1 MKLQS
6 ANQSRNEMF
15 NEFDRWITS
24 TLVEIKD
31 TAKYREELANTQL
44 LLELIGNKT
53 NEFSKLSL
61 LDAATIVNA
70 VLEASNPKL
79 ENERISIIDNA
90 ASLLFLVTGKS
101 DNNAKCQFPLFL
113 RDVSHWDE
121 LPYRLGK
128 RLSRKPIP
136 RVLKSA
142 QLSAQI
148 AKLKPDIDIQKQ
160 FFTEYVKFI
169 LDSPEYI
176 KSLWAIGNSYY
187 RMKQI
192 SLHEEFLMPLVIFK
206 VRGSV
211 SASGGHDPE
220 DLLRRIMAS
229 WGMVAG
235 TDFNTNDV
243 IIQGKPSNYKSKTR
257 AFDFVLPYK
266 VPNWKN
272 RIFIQCQ
279 FYAGD
284 SGSVSHKNVDQTRS
298 SRNFTKSVLLNQEP
312 IFLEYLDGAGY
323 YSSLNGDLR
332 SILSMEDTHDFFQVR
347 TAPLKLRRALQ
358 EIGFLTPLELVHALA
373 LHQFNLTDAQKYL
386 EQDGYSKEEINRV
399 TTSGYAQNLFSQH
412 RNQISVKTN
421 FISTCRQY
429 YLLDV
434 IFNNAI
440 PLDATLMQKG
450 VILVPGLNGICGILL
465 SALSELIEKTGGEFT
480 YYYKLSA
487 NLREDLG
494 ILSING
500 WIIQM

>member
-1 MKLQS
+1 MRLQS
-6 ANQSRNEMF
+6 ASQSRDEMF
-15 NEFDRWITS
+15 NEFDLWITA

-31 TAKYREELANTQL
+31 TDKYREELANTQL
-44 LLELIGNKT
+44 LLELIGNET
-53 NEFSKLSL
+53 NEFATLEL

-70 VLEASNPKL
+70 VLVASNRKI
-79 ENERISIIDNA
+79 EKERISIIDNA

-113 RDVSHWDE
+113 RDVSHWDK
-121 LPYRLGK
+121 LPYMQGRSLV
-128 RLSRKPIP
+128 RKTIP

-148 AKLKPDIDIQKQ
+148 AKLKPEVDTQRQ

-169 LDSPEYI
+169 LDSPDYI

-187 RMKQI
+187 RMKLMG
-192 SLHEEFLMPLVIFK
+192 LHEEFLMPLVVFK

-220 DLLRRIMAS
+220 DLLRNIMAS

-243 IIQGKPSNYKSKTR
+243 IVGRDQSSRKTKTR

-266 VPNWKN
+266 VPNWSN

-298 SRNFTKSVLLNQEP
+298 SRNFTKGLLPNQEP

-347 TAPLKLRRALQ
+347 TASLKLRRALQ
-358 EIGFLTPLELVHALA
+358 EIGFLTPLEFVHALA
-373 LHQFNLTDAQKYL
+373 LHQFHLSDTQEYL

-399 TTSGYAQNLFSQH
+399 TTSGHVQNLFSQQGDLITV
-412 RNQISVKTN
+412 NTG

-434 IFNNAI
+434 IFNNAV
-440 PLDATLMQKG
+440 PLDATHVQRG
-450 VILVPGLNGICGILL
+450 VIMVPGLNGICGIRL
-465 SALSELIEKTGGEFT
+465 STLSELIDDTGGEFT
-480 YYYKLSA
+480 SYYGQSA
-487 NLREDLG
+487 NLLQDLE
-494 ILSING
+494 ILSKKG
-500 WIIQM
+500 WIMQM